1 MHREVPFPGI
11 LQSLAVIVEGF
22 QFAPLSTTYNSW
34 LVFFNS
40 SDVLRRKI
48 LRLKV
53 YTSNA

>member
-34 LVFFNS
+34 LILNS
-40 SDVLRRKI
+40 SDM
-48 LRLKV
+48 
-53 YTSNA
+53 

>member
-1 MHREVPFPGI
+1 VRCAGVPDMRREVPFPGI

-40 SDVLRRKI
+40 SDM
-48 LRLKV
+48 
-53 YTSNA
+53 